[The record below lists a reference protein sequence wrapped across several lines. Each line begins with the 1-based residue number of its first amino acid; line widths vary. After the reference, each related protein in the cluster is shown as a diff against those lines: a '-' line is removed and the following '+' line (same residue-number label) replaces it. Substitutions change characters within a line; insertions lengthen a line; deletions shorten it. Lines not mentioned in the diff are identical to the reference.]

1 MKKFLLAVVALG
13 LIGLVAAYSFL
24 QSEWSAGG
32 PLAEPTNVIIPRGAT
47 GTSAA
52 RLLEEKGVLADA
64 DRYLLL
70 RRLFGGDGVVRAGE
84 FRFPA
89 GVSPA
94 GALDILRNAAPVQR
108 RITIPE
114 GMPSVMVHDRLMA
127 AEFLTGEVEVPAEG
141 SVLPDTYSYER
152 GETRAAVLARMQQAM
167 TETLAGLW
175 ANRAADIAVSTPEEA
190 VTLASVIEK
199 ETAKPEERRMVAG
212 VYTNRL
218 KAGIPLQ
225 ADPTII
231 YPITR
236 GRPLGRRILRSEI
249 DAVND
254 YNTYSMIGLPKGPI
268 ANPGRASIAAALDP
282 EKTEALFFVAD
293 GTGGHIFANTLAEH
307 NANVAKWYA
316 IRRERGEMR

>member
-1 MKKFLLAVVALG
+1 MKKLLFILIA
-13 LIGLVAAYSFL
+13 IGLVGAVAAYTML
-24 QSEWSAGG
+24 QSEWSATG
-32 PLAEPTNVIIPRGAT
+32 PLTEPVNVTIPRGAT

-70 RRLFGGDGVVRAGE
+70 RRLFGGEGTVRAGE

-89 GVSPA
+89 GTSPA
-94 GALDILRNAAPVQR
+94 GALDILRNASVVQR

-114 GMPSVMVHDRLMA
+114 GLPSVMVHDRLMA
-127 AEFLTGEVEVPAEG
+127 ADFLTGDVDIPAEG
-141 SVLPDTYSYER
+141 SVLPDTYNYER

-167 TETLAGLW
+167 TDTLAELW
-175 ANRAADIAVSTPEEA
+175 KGRAGDIAVSTPEEA
-190 VTLASVIEK
+190 VILAAVIEK
-199 ETAKPEERRMVAG
+199 ETAKAEERRMVAG

-231 YPITR
+231 YPITK

-268 ANPGRASIAAALDP
+268 ANPGRASIAAALNP
-282 EKTEALFFVAD
+282 QKTEALFFVAD

-307 NANVAKWYA
+307 NANVRKWYA